1 MIFPD
6 FCRILNLSFWFRRI
20 FGFADYTKRLS
31 DLQNGQATFLANL
44 LGDSIGFLLEYNSFF
59 TNNSSGFVD
68 VLAVL
73 HHARTELL
81 GIVPEKKGG
90 VK

>member
-1 MIFPD
+1 MTETNVNGVVLDDSI
-6 FCRILNLSFWFRRI
+6 
-20 FGFADYTKRLS
+20 AKRLS
-31 DLQNGQATFLANL
+31 NLQNGQAAFLANL
-44 LGDSIGFLLEYNSFF
+44 LDDSIGFLLEYNNFF
-59 TNNSSGFVD
+59 TDNSSGFVN

-90 VK
+90 ER